1 MALTR
6 VRPSWYMASAMGLWA
21 IVSTLTAV
29 SKDFKGLF
37 LTRFFL
43 GVTEAPYVRSIA
55 YDRFLQTVANR

>member
-1 MALTR
+1 
-6 VRPSWYMASAMGLWA
+6 MASAMGLWA

-43 GVTEAPYVRSIA
+43 GVTEAPYVR
-55 YDRFLQTVANR
+55 